1 MPSTTFL
8 KCTGCD
14 SEYDPYPIQAV
25 CKKCGSLLQ
34 YRYPYERI
42 GKSFEGTGFWRYAS
56 LLPPVSK
63 DNIVTLGEG
72 GTPLRRAKNL
82 SKKLG
87 VKNLLLK
94 DETTNPTN
102 SFRDRAATLMISNA
116 LDLGYKKVICA
127 SNGNMGASIAAY
139 SAKAGIKSTIIV
151 PKRVDLGK
159 LAQMHIYD
167 AEIIEKGEIVDE
179 AILEAEK
186 RVNGN
191 YQATPELNPLTIEAQ
206 KTISF
211 EIFEQHGVPDW
222 LIVPTGSGSTTYSI
236 WKGFQELSALD
247 LIKKE
252 PRIVVVQPSG
262 CAPIT
267 EAYKLNQDIATVEK
281 PETRALALLVA
292 NPAYGKLALQAV
304 RESNGT
310 SIAVPDEQTLEA
322 ERLLAKSEGI
332 FVEPASATTIASLQ
346 TLVNQGKISESETV
360 VCLIT
365 ATGLKAPYVLEALT
379 KEESELRR
387 ETLRLRARGWDIST
401 KLKILRLLDLGESY
415 GYEIWKATD
424 KKISIQAVYQHLD
437 KMEQK
442 ELVDSFTKE
451 RRRYFTITKKG
462 KRVLQALE
470 ELIAL
475 L

>member
-1 MPSTTFL
+1 MPQTTFL
-8 KCTGCD
+8 KCTGCN
-14 SEYDPYPIQAV
+14 SEYVPYPIQAV

-34 YRYPYERI
+34 YQYSYERI

-56 LLPPVSK
+56 LLPPVNE
-63 DNIVTLGEG
+63 DNIVTLSEG

-102 SFRDRAATLMISNA
+102 SFRDRAASLMISNA

-139 SAKAGIKSTIIV
+139 TAKAGIKSTIIV

-186 RVNGN
+186 RINGN

-211 EIFEQHGVPDW
+211 EIFEQHGIPDW
-222 LIVPTGSGSTTYSI
+222 LIVPTGSGSTTYSL
-236 WKGFQELSALD
+236 WKGFQELKALD
-247 LIKKE
+247 LIKNE

-267 EAYKLNQDIATVEK
+267 EAYKLKQDIATVEK

-292 NPAYGKLALQAV
+292 NPMYGKLALQAV
-304 RESNGT
+304 RESEGT
-310 SIAVPDEQTLEA
+310 SIAVPDEKTLEA

-332 FVEPASATTIASLQ
+332 FVEPASATTIASIQ

-379 KEESELRR
+379 KEETESRR
-387 ETLRLRARGWDIST
+387 ETLGLRSRGWDIST

-424 KKISIQAVYQHLD
+424 KKISIQAVYQHLEE
-437 KMEQK
+437 MEKK

>member
-1 MPSTTFL
+1 MSSKSFL
-8 KCTGCD
+8 KCIGCGA
-14 SEYDPYPIQAV
+14 EYDSYPIRTV
-25 CKKCGSLLQ
+25 CNKCGSLLQ
-34 YRYPYERI
+34 YTYLYEEI
-42 GKSFEGTGFWRYAS
+42 GKSFEGAGFWRYAS

-63 DNIVTLGEG
+63 ESIVSLGEG

-87 VKNLLLK
+87 VKNLFLK
-94 DETTNPTN
+94 DETMNPTN

-127 SNGNMGASIAAY
+127 SNGNLGASIAAY
-139 SAKAGIKSTIIV
+139 SANAGIKSTIIV

-167 AEIIEKGEIVDE
+167 AEIIQKGEIVDE
-179 AILEAEK
+179 AIIEAEK
-186 RVNGN
+186 LVNGN
-191 YQATPELNPLTIEAQ
+191 YQATPELNPLTLEAQ
-206 KTISF
+206 KTISL
-211 EIFEQHGVPDW
+211 EIFEQYGVPDW
-222 LIVPTGSGSTTYSI
+222 LLVPTGSGSTAYSL
-236 WKGFQELSALD
+236 WKGFQELRALD

-252 PRIVVVQPSG
+252 PRIVIVQPVS

-267 EAYKLNQDIATVEK
+267 EAYKGNKDIVAVKK

-332 FVEPASATTIASLQ
+332 FVEPASATAIASLQ
-346 TLVNQGKISESETV
+346 TLLSQGEISESETV
-360 VCLIT
+360 VCLLT
-365 ATGLKAPYVLEALT
+365 ATGLKAPYVLEALA
-379 KEESELRR
+379 KDRLDSRR
-387 ETLRLRARGWDIST
+387 ETLGLRARGWDIST
-401 KLKILRLLDLGESY
+401 KLKILRLLDLGDSY

-424 KKISIQAVYQHLD
+424 KKISIQAVYQHLED
-437 KMEQK
+437 MERK
-442 ELVDSFTKE
+442 NLVQSFTKE
-451 RRRYFTITKKG
+451 RRRYFTITEKG

-470 ELIAL
+470 ELIVL

>member
-1 MPSTTFL
+1 MSPTTFL
-8 KCTGCD
+8 MCTVCN
-14 SEYDPYPIQAV
+14 SEYDPYPIMTV

-34 YRYPYERI
+34 YQYQYEQI
-42 GKSFEGTGFWRYAS
+42 GKSFEGNGFWRYAV
-56 LLPPVSK
+56 LLPPVSRN
-63 DNIVTLGEG
+63 NIVTLGEG

-87 VKNLLLK
+87 VKNLFLK

-116 LDLGYKKVICA
+116 VDLGYKRVICA

-139 SAKAGIKSTIIV
+139 SAKAGIESTIIV
-151 PKRVDLGK
+151 PKKVDFGK
-159 LAQMHIYD
+159 LAQMHVYD
-167 AEIIEKGEIVDE
+167 AEIVEKGEIVDE

-211 EIFEQHGVPDW
+211 EIFEQYGIPDW
-222 LIVPTGSGSTTYSI
+222 LIVPAGSGSTTYSI
-236 WKGFQELSALD
+236 WKGFQELSILQM
-247 LIKKE
+247 IKKK

-262 CAPIT
+262 CAPIA
-267 EAYKLNQDIATVEK
+267 EAYNLNKDIKTVKK

-292 NPAYGKLALQAV
+292 NPVYGKLVLQAI

-310 SIAVPDEQTLEA
+310 SIAVPDEQILDA

-332 FVEPASATTIASLQ
+332 FVEPASATTIAALQ
-346 TLVNQGKISESETV
+346 TLANQGKISETETV

-379 KEESELRR
+379 KEESESRK
-387 ETLRLRARGWDIST
+387 ETLGIRARGWDIST
-401 KLKILRLLDLGESY
+401 KLKILRLLDLEESY
-415 GYEIWKATD
+415 GYEIWKATN
-424 KKISIQAVYQHLD
+424 KKTSIQAVYQHLEE
-437 KMEQK
+437 MEKK
-442 ELVDSFTKE
+442 ELVKSFTKE
-451 RRRYFTITKKG
+451 RRRYFILTKKG
-462 KRVLQALE
+462 KRVLKALE